1 MLKGHRL
8 DNDKIGYM
16 ARLKY
21 NFTWKKYHFTWK
33 KYHFTWKKYHR
44 WFGLV
49 LSVFMLVF
57 CVSGIILNHREV
69 FSGCE
74 VSRRWLP
81 ASYHIKNFNN
91 GVVKGT
97 VVKNQKTA
105 SDSTEQSLAV
115 EKNPSIHANSSESPD
130 SVLAYGCAGVFLTD
144 SRLSTWQDF
153 NRGLPASIDERNVRH
168 IVKAKD
174 GSLWCAALRDVYRY
188 DENSHR
194 WKKVELPGNEE
205 RIMDVALGKDSM
217 TVVALTRSYVYKISI
232 FDSCRLQGKPAMA
245 KFHVGP
251 ATVVPPPSEDY
262 EPKTTLFKLVWHLH
276 SGEFFGLP
284 GKLVVDAIA
293 LVLIVLSITGIL
305 LFILPYGIRRVK
317 KLAAKARMKRL
328 GKQFAWNMKWH
339 NKIGYVTIVLTL
351 WIAITGMCLRPP
363 LMVPLVLNKL
373 PQAVGEDG
381 NVWQDKL
388 RAIRWDATQGDWLVS
403 TSDGFLRV
411 DEDFSQAPKMLA
423 TDECPK
429 LSPMGVTVF
438 ESDGKGGWIVGSFRG
453 IYRWNPVKSAANRTS
468 AVDPLLALSLK
479 DSANHP
485 SSQILDY
492 FTGKPSV
499 ETSMIP
505 ISDNLV
511 CGYSEDF
518 LGGKPLVFDFAKGV
532 EDAKGQAVD
541 LAKLQENKNLS
552 ANPQNLESNRQ
563 HLYDN
568 DESKTSKNE
577 ESMSDLICETAPMS
591 LWNVALELHVGRCYS
606 PFLGPLSDFFVFL
619 SGLLITLVLLSGYI
633 ISRRRRKKAQAR
645 LK

>member
-1 MLKGHRL
+1 MGIV
-8 DNDKIGYM
+8 KIREMMYLCNPKMNVM

-21 NFTWKKYHFTWK
+21 N
-33 KYHFTWKKYHR
+33 FTWKKYHR

-74 VSRRWLP
+74 VSRKWLP
-81 ASYHIKNFNN
+81 ASYHVKNFNN

-97 VVKNQKTA
+97 VVKKSA
-105 SDSTEQSLAV
+105 AHSL
-115 EKNPSIHANSSESPD
+115 SSENCD

-153 NRGLPASIDERNVRH
+153 NVGLPESIDERNVRH
-168 IVKAKD
+168 VVKAKD

-205 RIMDVALGKDSM
+205 RIMDVALAKDSM
-217 TVVALTRSYVYKISI
+217 TVVALTRSRVFTIVPFVQYGEIVKI
-232 FDSCRLQGKPAMA
+232 GKSSSETYRVESKIIPAP
-245 KFHVGP
+245 KK
-251 ATVVPPPSEDY
+251 Y

-305 LFILPYGIRRVK
+305 LFILPYGIRRAK

-363 LMVPLVLNKL
+363 LMVPLVLSKL

-388 RAIRWDATQGDWLVS
+388 RAIRWDAVLGDWLVS
-403 TSDGFLRV
+403 TSEGFLRV
-411 DEDFSQAPKMLA
+411 DEDFSQAPKMLPD
-423 TDECPK
+423 DECPK
-429 LSPMGVTVF
+429 LSPMGVTVW

-453 IYRWNPVKSAANRTS
+453 IYRWNPVNH
-468 AVDPLLALSLK
+468 SL
-479 DSANHP
+479 N
-485 SSQILDY
+485 QILDY
-492 FTGKPSV
+492 FTGKPSE

-532 EDAKGQAVD
+532 EDAKGQAVA
-541 LAKLQENKNLS
+541 LC
-552 ANPQNLESNRQ
+552 
-563 HLYDN
+563 N
-568 DESKTSKNE
+568 DEPKKSRNE

-606 PFLGPLSDFFVFL
+606 PFLGPLSDLFVFL

-633 ISRRRRKKAQAR
+633 ISHRRRKKAQAR

>member
-1 MLKGHRL
+1 MGIV
-8 DNDKIGYM
+8 KIREMMYLCSPKMNVM

-21 NFTWKKYHFTWK
+21 NFTWKKYH
-33 KYHFTWKKYHR
+33 R
-44 WFGLV
+44 WLGLV

-57 CVSGIILNHREV
+57 CVSGIILNHREA

-74 VSRRWLP
+74 VSRKWLP

-97 VVKNQKTA
+97 VVKKSA
-105 SDSTEQSLAV
+105 AHSL
-115 EKNPSIHANSSESPD
+115 SSENCD

-153 NRGLPASIDERNVRH
+153 NAGLPESIDERNVRH
-168 IVKAKD
+168 VVKAKD

-205 RIMDVALGKDSM
+205 RIMDVALAKDSM
-217 TVVALTRSYVYKISI
+217 TVVALTRSRVFTIVPFVQYGEIVKI
-232 FDSCRLQGKPAMA
+232 GKSSSETYRVESKIIPAP
-245 KFHVGP
+245 KK
-251 ATVVPPPSEDY
+251 Y

-305 LFILPYGIRRVK
+305 LFILPYGIRRAK

-363 LMVPLVLNKL
+363 LMVPLVLSKL

-388 RAIRWDATQGDWLVS
+388 RAIRWDAVQGDWLVS
-403 TSDGFLRV
+403 TSEGFLRV
-411 DEDFSQAPKMLA
+411 DEDFSQAPKMLPD
-423 TDECPK
+423 DECPK
-429 LSPMGVTVF
+429 LSPMGVTVW

-453 IYRWNPVKSAANRTS
+453 IYRWNPVNH
-468 AVDPLLALSLK
+468 SL
-479 DSANHP
+479 N
-485 SSQILDY
+485 QILDY
-492 FTGKPSV
+492 FTGKPSE

-532 EDAKGQAVD
+532 EDAKGQAVA
-541 LAKLQENKNLS
+541 LC
-552 ANPQNLESNRQ
+552 
-563 HLYDN
+563 N
-568 DESKTSKNE
+568 DEPKTTRNE

-606 PFLGPLSDFFVFL
+606 PFLGPLSDLFVFL

-633 ISRRRRKKAQAR
+633 ISHRRRKKAQAR
-645 LK
+645 LR

>member
-1 MLKGHRL
+1 
-8 DNDKIGYM
+8 M

-21 NFTWKKYHFTWK
+21 NFTWKKYH
-33 KYHFTWKKYHR
+33 R
-44 WFGLV
+44 WLGLV

-69 FSGCE
+69 FSDCE
-74 VSRRWLP
+74 VSRKWLP

-97 VVKNQKTA
+97 VVKKSA
-105 SDSTEQSLAV
+105 AHSL
-115 EKNPSIHANSSESPD
+115 SSENCD

-153 NRGLPASIDERNVRH
+153 NAGLPESIDERNVRH
-168 IVKAKD
+168 VVKAKD

-205 RIMDVALGKDSM
+205 RIMDVALAKDSM
-217 TVVALTRSYVYKISI
+217 TVVALTRSRVFTIVPFVQYGEIVKI
-232 FDSCRLQGKPAMA
+232 GKSSSETYRVESKIIPAP
-245 KFHVGP
+245 KK
-251 ATVVPPPSEDY
+251 Y

-305 LFILPYGIRRVK
+305 LFILPYGIRRAK

-363 LMVPLVLNKL
+363 LMVPLVLSKL

-388 RAIRWDATQGDWLVS
+388 RAIRWDAVQGDWLVS
-403 TSDGFLRV
+403 TSEGFLRV
-411 DEDFSQAPKMLA
+411 DEDFSQAPKMLPD
-423 TDECPK
+423 DECPK
-429 LSPMGVTVF
+429 LSPMGVTVW

-453 IYRWNPVKSAANRTS
+453 IYRWNPVNH
-468 AVDPLLALSLK
+468 SL
-479 DSANHP
+479 N
-485 SSQILDY
+485 QILDY
-492 FTGKPSV
+492 FTGKPSE

-532 EDAKGQAVD
+532 EDAKGQAVA
-541 LAKLQENKNLS
+541 LC
-552 ANPQNLESNRQ
+552 
-563 HLYDN
+563 N
-568 DESKTSKNE
+568 DEPKTSRNE

-606 PFLGPLSDFFVFL
+606 PFLGPLSNLFVFL

-633 ISRRRRKKAQAR
+633 ISHRRRKKAQAR

>member
-1 MLKGHRL
+1 MGIV
-8 DNDKIGYM
+8 KIREMMYLCNPKMNVM

-21 NFTWKKYHFTWK
+21 N
-33 KYHFTWKKYHR
+33 FTWKKYHR

-74 VSRRWLP
+74 VSRKWLP
-81 ASYHIKNFNN
+81 ASYRIKNFNN

-97 VVKNQKTA
+97 VVKKSA
-105 SDSTEQSLAV
+105 AHSL
-115 EKNPSIHANSSESPD
+115 SSENCD
-130 SVLAYGCAGVFLTD
+130 SVLVYGCAGVFLTD

-153 NRGLPASIDERNVRH
+153 NAGLPESIDERNVRH
-168 IVKAKD
+168 VVKAKD

-205 RIMDVALGKDSM
+205 RIMDVALAKNSM
-217 TVVALTRSYVYKISI
+217 TVVALTRSRVFTIVPFVQYGEIVKI
-232 FDSCRLQGKPAMA
+232 GKSSSETYRVESKIIPAP
-245 KFHVGP
+245 KK
-251 ATVVPPPSEDY
+251 Y

-305 LFILPYGIRRVK
+305 LFILPYGIRRAK

-363 LMVPLVLNKL
+363 LMVPLVLSKL

-388 RAIRWDATQGDWLVS
+388 RAIRWDAVQGDWLVS
-403 TSDGFLRV
+403 TSEGFLRV
-411 DEDFSQAPKMLA
+411 DEDFSQAPKMLPD
-423 TDECPK
+423 DECPK
-429 LSPMGVTVF
+429 LSPMGVTVW

-453 IYRWNPVKSAANRTS
+453 IYRWNPVNH
-468 AVDPLLALSLK
+468 SL
-479 DSANHP
+479 N
-485 SSQILDY
+485 QILDY
-492 FTGKPSV
+492 FTGKPSE

-532 EDAKGQAVD
+532 EDAKGQAVA
-541 LAKLQENKNLS
+541 LC
-552 ANPQNLESNRQ
+552 
-563 HLYDN
+563 N
-568 DESKTSKNE
+568 DEPKTSRNE

-606 PFLGPLSDFFVFL
+606 PFLGPLSDLFVFL

-633 ISRRRRKKAQAR
+633 ISHRRRKKAQAR

>member
-1 MLKGHRL
+1 MGIV
-8 DNDKIGYM
+8 KIREMMYLCNPKMNVM

-21 NFTWKKYHFTWK
+21 NFTWKKYH
-33 KYHFTWKKYHR
+33 R
-44 WFGLV
+44 WLGLV

-74 VSRRWLP
+74 VSRKWLP
-81 ASYHIKNFNN
+81 ASYYIKNFNN

-97 VVKNQKTA
+97 VVKKSA
-105 SDSTEQSLAV
+105 AHSL
-115 EKNPSIHANSSESPD
+115 SSENCD

-153 NRGLPASIDERNVRH
+153 NAGLPESIDERNVRH
-168 IVKAKD
+168 VVKAKD

-205 RIMDVALGKDSM
+205 RIMDVALAKDSM
-217 TVVALTRSYVYKISI
+217 TVVALTRSRVFTIVPFVQYGEIVKI
-232 FDSCRLQGKPAMA
+232 GKSSSETYRVESKIIPAP
-245 KFHVGP
+245 KK
-251 ATVVPPPSEDY
+251 Y

-305 LFILPYGIRRVK
+305 LFILPYGIRRAK

-363 LMVPLVLNKL
+363 LMVPLVLSKL

-388 RAIRWDATQGDWLVS
+388 RAIRWDAVQGDWLVS
-403 TSDGFLRV
+403 TSEGFLRV
-411 DEDFSQAPKMLA
+411 DEDFSQAPKMLPD
-423 TDECPK
+423 DECPK
-429 LSPMGVTVF
+429 LSPMGVTVW
-438 ESDGKGGWIVGSFRG
+438 ESGGKGGWIVGSFRG
-453 IYRWNPVKSAANRTS
+453 IYRWNPVNH
-468 AVDPLLALSLK
+468 SL
-479 DSANHP
+479 N
-485 SSQILDY
+485 QILDY
-492 FTGKPSV
+492 FTGKPSE

-532 EDAKGQAVD
+532 EDAKGQAVA
-541 LAKLQENKNLS
+541 LC
-552 ANPQNLESNRQ
+552 
-563 HLYDN
+563 N
-568 DESKTSKNE
+568 DEPKTSRNE

-606 PFLGPLSDFFVFL
+606 PFLGPLSDLFVFL

-633 ISRRRRKKAQAR
+633 ISHRRRKKAQAR

>member
-1 MLKGHRL
+1 MGIV
-8 DNDKIGYM
+8 KIREMMYLCNPKMNVM

-21 NFTWKKYHFTWK
+21 NFTWKKYH
-33 KYHFTWKKYHR
+33 R
-44 WFGLV
+44 WLGLV

-74 VSRRWLP
+74 VSRKWLP

-97 VVKNQKTA
+97 VVKKSA
-105 SDSTEQSLAV
+105 AHSL
-115 EKNPSIHANSSESPD
+115 SSENCD
-130 SVLAYGCAGVFLTD
+130 SVLVYGCAGVFLTD

-153 NRGLPASIDERNVRH
+153 NAGLPESIDERNVRH
-168 IVKAKD
+168 VVKAKD

-205 RIMDVALGKDSM
+205 RIMDVALAKDSM
-217 TVVALTRSYVYKISI
+217 TVVALTRSRVFTIVPFVQYGEIVKI
-232 FDSCRLQGKPAMA
+232 GKSSSETYRVESKIIPAP
-245 KFHVGP
+245 KK
-251 ATVVPPPSEDY
+251 Y

-305 LFILPYGIRRVK
+305 LFILPYGIRRAK

-363 LMVPLVLNKL
+363 LMVPLVLSKL

-388 RAIRWDATQGDWLVS
+388 RAIRWDAVQGDWLVS
-403 TSDGFLRV
+403 TSEGFLRV
-411 DEDFSQAPKMLA
+411 DEDFSQAPKMLPD
-423 TDECPK
+423 DECPK
-429 LSPMGVTVF
+429 LSPMGVKVW

-453 IYRWNPVKSAANRTS
+453 IYRWNPVNH
-468 AVDPLLALSLK
+468 SL
-479 DSANHP
+479 N
-485 SSQILDY
+485 QILDY
-492 FTGKPSV
+492 FTGKPSE

-532 EDAKGQAVD
+532 EDAKGQAVA
-541 LAKLQENKNLS
+541 LC
-552 ANPQNLESNRQ
+552 
-563 HLYDN
+563 N
-568 DESKTSKNE
+568 DEPKKSRNE

-606 PFLGPLSDFFVFL
+606 PFLGPLSDLFVFL

-633 ISRRRRKKAQAR
+633 ISHRRRKKAQAR
-645 LK
+645 LR

>member
-1 MLKGHRL
+1 MGIV
-8 DNDKIGYM
+8 KIREMMYLCNPKMNVM

-21 NFTWKKYHFTWK
+21 NFTWKKYH
-33 KYHFTWKKYHR
+33 R
-44 WFGLV
+44 WLGLV

-74 VSRRWLP
+74 VSRKWLP
-81 ASYHIKNFNN
+81 ASYYIKNFNN

-97 VVKNQKTA
+97 VVKKSA
-105 SDSTEQSLAV
+105 AHSL
-115 EKNPSIHANSSESPD
+115 SSENCD

-153 NRGLPASIDERNVRH
+153 NAGLPESIDERNVRH
-168 IVKAKD
+168 VVKAKD

-205 RIMDVALGKDSM
+205 RIMDVALAKDSM
-217 TVVALTRSYVYKISI
+217 TVVALTRSRVFTIVPFVQYGEIVKI
-232 FDSCRLQGKPAMA
+232 GKSSSETYRVESKIIPAP
-245 KFHVGP
+245 KK
-251 ATVVPPPSEDY
+251 Y

-305 LFILPYGIRRVK
+305 LFILPYGIRRAK

-363 LMVPLVLNKL
+363 LMVPLVLSKL

-388 RAIRWDATQGDWLVS
+388 RAIRWDAVQGDWLVS
-403 TSDGFLRV
+403 TSEGFLRV
-411 DEDFSQAPKMLA
+411 DEDFSQAPKMLPD
-423 TDECPK
+423 DECPK
-429 LSPMGVTVF
+429 LSPMGVTVW

-453 IYRWNPVKSAANRTS
+453 IYRWNPVNH
-468 AVDPLLALSLK
+468 SL
-479 DSANHP
+479 N
-485 SSQILDY
+485 QILDY
-492 FTGKPSV
+492 FTGKPSE

-532 EDAKGQAVD
+532 ENAKGQAVA
-541 LAKLQENKNLS
+541 LC
-552 ANPQNLESNRQ
+552 
-563 HLYDN
+563 N
-568 DESKTSKNE
+568 DEPKTSRNE

-591 LWNVALELHVGRCYS
+591 LWNVALELHVGRCYF
-606 PFLGPLSDFFVFL
+606 PFLGPLSDLFVFL

-633 ISRRRRKKAQAR
+633 ISHRRRKKAQAR

>member
-1 MLKGHRL
+1 
-8 DNDKIGYM
+8 M

-21 NFTWKKYHFTWK
+21 N
-33 KYHFTWKKYHR
+33 FTWKKYHR

-74 VSRRWLP
+74 VSRKWLP
-81 ASYHIKNFNN
+81 ASYYIKNFNN

-97 VVKNQKTA
+97 VVKKSA
-105 SDSTEQSLAV
+105 AHSL
-115 EKNPSIHANSSESPD
+115 SSENCD

-153 NRGLPASIDERNVRH
+153 NAGLPESIDERNVRH
-168 IVKAKD
+168 VVKAKD

-205 RIMDVALGKDSM
+205 RIMDVALAKDSM
-217 TVVALTRSYVYKISI
+217 TVVALTRSRVFTIVPFVQYGEIVKI
-232 FDSCRLQGKPAMA
+232 GKSSSETYRVESKIIPAP
-245 KFHVGP
+245 KK
-251 ATVVPPPSEDY
+251 Y

-305 LFILPYGIRRVK
+305 LFILPYGIRKAK

-363 LMVPLVLNKL
+363 LMVPLVLSKL

-388 RAIRWDATQGDWLVS
+388 RAIRWDAVQGDWLVS
-403 TSDGFLRV
+403 TSEGFLRV
-411 DEDFSQAPKMLA
+411 DEDFSQAPKMLPD
-423 TDECPK
+423 DECPK
-429 LSPMGVTVF
+429 LSPMGVTVW

-453 IYRWNPVKSAANRTS
+453 IYRWNPVNH
-468 AVDPLLALSLK
+468 SL
-479 DSANHP
+479 N
-485 SSQILDY
+485 QILDY
-492 FTGKPSV
+492 FTGKPSE

-532 EDAKGQAVD
+532 EDAKGQAVA
-541 LAKLQENKNLS
+541 LC
-552 ANPQNLESNRQ
+552 
-563 HLYDN
+563 N
-568 DESKTSKNE
+568 DEPKKSRNE

-606 PFLGPLSDFFVFL
+606 PFLGPLSDLFVFL

-633 ISRRRRKKAQAR
+633 ISHRRRKKAQER
-645 LK
+645 KHMSFMIHKRES

>member
-1 MLKGHRL
+1 MGIV
-8 DNDKIGYM
+8 KIREMMYLCNPKMNVM

-21 NFTWKKYHFTWK
+21 NFTWKKYH
-33 KYHFTWKKYHR
+33 R
-44 WFGLV
+44 WLGLV

-74 VSRRWLP
+74 VSRKWLP
-81 ASYHIKNFNN
+81 ASYYIKNFNN

-97 VVKNQKTA
+97 VVKKSA
-105 SDSTEQSLAV
+105 AHSL
-115 EKNPSIHANSSESPD
+115 SSENCD
-130 SVLAYGCAGVFLTD
+130 SVLVYGCAGVFLTD

-153 NRGLPASIDERNVRH
+153 NAGLPESIDERNVRH
-168 IVKAKD
+168 VVKAKD

-205 RIMDVALGKDSM
+205 RIMDVALAKDSM
-217 TVVALTRSYVYKISI
+217 TVVALTRSRVFTIVPFVQYGEIVKI
-232 FDSCRLQGKPAMA
+232 GKSSSETYRVESKIIPAP
-245 KFHVGP
+245 KK
-251 ATVVPPPSEDY
+251 Y

-305 LFILPYGIRRVK
+305 LFILPYGIRRAK

-363 LMVPLVLNKL
+363 LMVPLVLSKL
-373 PQAVGEDG
+373 PQAVGEGG

-388 RAIRWDATQGDWLVS
+388 RAIRWDAVQGDWLVS
-403 TSDGFLRV
+403 TSEGFLRV
-411 DEDFSQAPKMLA
+411 DEDFSQAPKMLPD
-423 TDECPK
+423 DECPK
-429 LSPMGVTVF
+429 LSPMGVTVW

-453 IYRWNPVKSAANRTS
+453 IYRWNPVNH
-468 AVDPLLALSLK
+468 SL
-479 DSANHP
+479 N
-485 SSQILDY
+485 QILDY
-492 FTGKPSV
+492 FTGKPSE

-532 EDAKGQAVD
+532 EDAKGQAVA
-541 LAKLQENKNLS
+541 LC
-552 ANPQNLESNRQ
+552 
-563 HLYDN
+563 N
-568 DESKTSKNE
+568 DEPKKSRNE

-606 PFLGPLSDFFVFL
+606 PFLGPLSDLFVFL

-633 ISRRRRKKAQAR
+633 ISHRRRKKAQAR

>member
-1 MLKGHRL
+1 MGIV
-8 DNDKIGYM
+8 KIREMMYLCNPKMNVM

-21 NFTWKKYHFTWK
+21 NFTWKKYH
-33 KYHFTWKKYHR
+33 R
-44 WFGLV
+44 WLGLV

-57 CVSGIILNHREV
+57 CVSGIILNHREA

-74 VSRRWLP
+74 VSRKWLP

-97 VVKNQKTA
+97 VVKKSA
-105 SDSTEQSLAV
+105 AHSL
-115 EKNPSIHANSSESPD
+115 SSENCD

-153 NRGLPASIDERNVRH
+153 NAGFPESIDERNVRH
-168 IVKAKD
+168 VVKAKD

-194 WKKVELPGNEE
+194 WKKVELPGNEK
-205 RIMDVALGKDSM
+205 RIMDVALAKDSM
-217 TVVALTRSYVYKISI
+217 TVVALTRSRLFTIVPFVQYGEIVKI
-232 FDSCRLQGKPAMA
+232 GKSSSETYRVESKIIPAP
-245 KFHVGP
+245 KK
-251 ATVVPPPSEDY
+251 Y

-305 LFILPYGIRRVK
+305 LFILPYGIRRAK

-363 LMVPLVLNKL
+363 LMVPLVLSKL

-388 RAIRWDATQGDWLVS
+388 RAIRWDAVQGDWLVS
-403 TSDGFLRV
+403 TSEGFLRV
-411 DEDFSQAPKMLA
+411 DEDFSQAPKMLPD
-423 TDECPK
+423 DECPK
-429 LSPMGVTVF
+429 LSPMGVTVW

-453 IYRWNPVKSAANRTS
+453 IYRWNPVNH
-468 AVDPLLALSLK
+468 SL
-479 DSANHP
+479 N
-485 SSQILDY
+485 QILDY
-492 FTGKPSV
+492 FTGKPSE

-532 EDAKGQAVD
+532 EDAKGQAVA
-541 LAKLQENKNLS
+541 LC
-552 ANPQNLESNRQ
+552 
-563 HLYDN
+563 N
-568 DESKTSKNE
+568 DEPKKSRNE

-606 PFLGPLSDFFVFL
+606 PFLGPLSDLFVFL

-633 ISRRRRKKAQAR
+633 ISHRRRKKAQAR

>member
-1 MLKGHRL
+1 MGIV
-8 DNDKIGYM
+8 KIREMMYLCNPKMNVM

-21 NFTWKKYHFTWK
+21 N
-33 KYHFTWKKYHR
+33 FTWKKYHR

-57 CVSGIILNHREV
+57 CVSGIILNHREA

-74 VSRRWLP
+74 VSRKWLP
-81 ASYHIKNFNN
+81 ASYRIKNFNN

-97 VVKNQKTA
+97 VVKKSA
-105 SDSTEQSLAV
+105 AHSL
-115 EKNPSIHANSSESPD
+115 SSENCD
-130 SVLAYGCAGVFLTD
+130 SVLVYGCAGVFLTD

-153 NRGLPASIDERNVRH
+153 NAGLPESIDERNVRH
-168 IVKAKD
+168 VVKAKD

-205 RIMDVALGKDSM
+205 RIMDVALAKDSM
-217 TVVALTRSYVYKISI
+217 TVVALTRSRVFTIVPFVQYGEIGKI
-232 FDSCRLQGKPAMA
+232 GKSSSETYRVESKIIPAP
-245 KFHVGP
+245 KK
-251 ATVVPPPSEDY
+251 Y
-262 EPKTTLFKLVWHLH
+262 EPKTTLIKLVWHLH

-305 LFILPYGIRRVK
+305 LFILPYGIRRAK

-363 LMVPLVLNKL
+363 LMVPLVLGKL

-388 RAIRWDATQGDWLVS
+388 RAIRWDAVQGDWLVS
-403 TSDGFLRV
+403 TSEGFLRV
-411 DEDFSQAPKMLA
+411 DEDFSQAPKMLPD
-423 TDECPK
+423 DECPK
-429 LSPMGVTVF
+429 LSPMGVTVW

-453 IYRWNPVKSAANRTS
+453 IYRWNPVNH
-468 AVDPLLALSLK
+468 SL
-479 DSANHP
+479 N
-485 SSQILDY
+485 QILDY
-492 FTGKPSV
+492 FTGKPSE

-532 EDAKGQAVD
+532 EDAKGQAVA
-541 LAKLQENKNLS
+541 LC
-552 ANPQNLESNRQ
+552 
-563 HLYDN
+563 N
-568 DESKTSKNE
+568 DEPKKSRNE

-606 PFLGPLSDFFVFL
+606 PFLGPLSDLFVFL

-633 ISRRRRKKAQAR
+633 ISHRRRKKAQAR

>member
-1 MLKGHRL
+1 M
-8 DNDKIGYM
+8 NVM

-21 NFTWKKYHFTWK
+21 NFTWKKYH
-33 KYHFTWKKYHR
+33 R
-44 WFGLV
+44 WLGLV

-74 VSRRWLP
+74 VSRKWLP
-81 ASYHIKNFNN
+81 ASYYIKNFNN

-97 VVKNQKTA
+97 VVKKSA
-105 SDSTEQSLAV
+105 AHSL
-115 EKNPSIHANSSESPD
+115 SSENCD

-153 NRGLPASIDERNVRH
+153 NAGLPESIDERNVRH
-168 IVKAKD
+168 IVKTKD

-205 RIMDVALGKDSM
+205 RIMDVALAKDSM
-217 TVVALTRSYVYKISI
+217 TVVALTRSRVFTIVPFVQYGEIVKI
-232 FDSCRLQGKPAMA
+232 GKSSSETYRVESKIIPAP
-245 KFHVGP
+245 KK
-251 ATVVPPPSEDY
+251 Y

-305 LFILPYGIRRVK
+305 LFILPYGIRRAK

-363 LMVPLVLNKL
+363 LMVPLVLSKL

-388 RAIRWDATQGDWLVS
+388 RAIRWDAVQGDWLVS
-403 TSDGFLRV
+403 TSEGFLRV
-411 DEDFSQAPKMLA
+411 DEDFSQAPKMLPD
-423 TDECPK
+423 DECPK
-429 LSPMGVTVF
+429 LSPMGVTVW

-453 IYRWNPVKSAANRTS
+453 IYRWNPVNH
-468 AVDPLLALSLK
+468 SL
-479 DSANHP
+479 N
-485 SSQILDY
+485 QILDY
-492 FTGKPSV
+492 FTGKPSE

-532 EDAKGQAVD
+532 EDAKGQAVA
-541 LAKLQENKNLS
+541 LC
-552 ANPQNLESNRQ
+552 
-563 HLYDN
+563 N
-568 DESKTSKNE
+568 DEPKTSRNE

-606 PFLGPLSDFFVFL
+606 PFLGPLSDLFVFL

-633 ISRRRRKKAQAR
+633 ISHRRRKKAQAR

>member
-1 MLKGHRL
+1 MGIV
-8 DNDKIGYM
+8 KIREMMYLCNPKMNVM

-21 NFTWKKYHFTWK
+21 NFTWKKYH
-33 KYHFTWKKYHR
+33 R
-44 WFGLV
+44 WLGLV

-74 VSRRWLP
+74 VSRKWLP

-97 VVKNQKTA
+97 VVKKSA
-105 SDSTEQSLAV
+105 AHSL
-115 EKNPSIHANSSESPD
+115 SSENCD

-153 NRGLPASIDERNVRH
+153 NAGLPESIDERNVRH
-168 IVKAKD
+168 VVKAKN

-205 RIMDVALGKDSM
+205 RIMDVALAKDSM
-217 TVVALTRSYVYKISI
+217 TVVALTRSRVFTIVPFVQYGEIVKI
-232 FDSCRLQGKPAMA
+232 GKSSSETYRVESKIIPAP
-245 KFHVGP
+245 KK
-251 ATVVPPPSEDY
+251 Y

-305 LFILPYGIRRVK
+305 LFILPYGIRRAK

-363 LMVPLVLNKL
+363 LMVPLVLSKL
-373 PQAVGEDG
+373 PQTLGEDG

-388 RAIRWDATQGDWLVS
+388 RAIRWDAVQGDWLVS
-403 TSDGFLRV
+403 TSEGFLRV
-411 DEDFSQAPKMLA
+411 DEGFSQAPKMLPD
-423 TDECPK
+423 DECPK
-429 LSPMGVTVF
+429 LSLMGVTVW

-453 IYRWNPVKSAANRTS
+453 IYRWNPVNH
-468 AVDPLLALSLK
+468 SL
-479 DSANHP
+479 N
-485 SSQILDY
+485 QILDY
-492 FTGKPSV
+492 FTGKPSE

-532 EDAKGQAVD
+532 EDAKGQAVA
-541 LAKLQENKNLS
+541 LC
-552 ANPQNLESNRQ
+552 
-563 HLYDN
+563 N
-568 DESKTSKNE
+568 DEPKTSRNE
-577 ESMSDLICETAPMS
+577 ESMSDLICETTPMS

-606 PFLGPLSDFFVFL
+606 PFLGPLSDLFVFL

-633 ISRRRRKKAQAR
+633 ISHRRRKKAQAR

>member
-1 MLKGHRL
+1 MGIV
-8 DNDKIGYM
+8 KIREMMYLCNPKMNVM

-21 NFTWKKYHFTWK
+21 NFTWKKYH
-33 KYHFTWKKYHR
+33 R
-44 WFGLV
+44 WLGLV

-57 CVSGIILNHREV
+57 SVSGIILNHREV

-74 VSRRWLP
+74 VSRKWLP

-97 VVKNQKTA
+97 VMKKSA
-105 SDSTEQSLAV
+105 AHSL
-115 EKNPSIHANSSESPD
+115 SSENCD

-153 NRGLPASIDERNVRH
+153 NAGLPESIDERNVRH
-168 IVKAKD
+168 VVKAKD

-205 RIMDVALGKDSM
+205 RIMDVALAKDSM
-217 TVVALTRSYVYKISI
+217 TVVALTRSRVFTIVPFVQYGEIVKI
-232 FDSCRLQGKPAMA
+232 GKSSSETYRVESKIIPAP
-245 KFHVGP
+245 KK
-251 ATVVPPPSEDY
+251 Y

-305 LFILPYGIRRVK
+305 LFILPYGIRRAK
-317 KLAAKARMKRL
+317 ELAAKARMKRL

-363 LMVPLVLNKL
+363 LMVPLVLSKL

-388 RAIRWDATQGDWLVS
+388 RAIRWDAVQGDWLVS
-403 TSDGFLRV
+403 TSEGFLRV
-411 DEDFSQAPKMLA
+411 DEDFSQAPKMLPD
-423 TDECPK
+423 DECPK
-429 LSPMGVTVF
+429 LSPMGVTVW

-453 IYRWNPVKSAANRTS
+453 IYRWNPV
-468 AVDPLLALSLK
+468 
-479 DSANHP
+479 NHK
-485 SSQILDY
+485 SQILDY
-492 FTGKPSV
+492 FTNEPCV

-505 ISDNLV
+505 ISDNLI
-511 CGYSEDF
+511 CGYSEDLF
-518 LGGKPLVFDFAKGV
+518 DREPMVFDFAKGV
-532 EDAKGQAVD
+532 EDAKGQVINI
-541 LAKLQENKNLS
+541 L
-552 ANPQNLESNRQ
+552 
-563 HLYDN
+563 
-568 DESKTSKNE
+568 DEKDA
-577 ESMSDLICETAPMS
+577 MSDLICETAPMS

-606 PFLGPLSDFFVFL
+606 PFLGPLSDLFVFL

-633 ISRRRRKKAQAR
+633 ISHRRRKKAQAR

>member
-1 MLKGHRL
+1 MGIV
-8 DNDKIGYM
+8 KIREMMYLCNPKMNVM

-21 NFTWKKYHFTWK
+21 NFTWKKYH
-33 KYHFTWKKYHR
+33 R
-44 WFGLV
+44 WLGLV

-74 VSRRWLP
+74 VSRKWLP

-97 VVKNQKTA
+97 VVKKSA
-105 SDSTEQSLAV
+105 AHSL
-115 EKNPSIHANSSESPD
+115 SSENCD

-153 NRGLPASIDERNVRH
+153 NAGLPESIDERNVRH
-168 IVKAKD
+168 VVKAKN

-205 RIMDVALGKDSM
+205 RIMDVALAKDSM
-217 TVVALTRSYVYKISI
+217 TVVALTRSRVFTIVPFVQYGEIVKI
-232 FDSCRLQGKPAMA
+232 GKSSSETYRVESKIIPAP
-245 KFHVGP
+245 KK
-251 ATVVPPPSEDY
+251 Y

-305 LFILPYGIRRVK
+305 LFILPYGIRRAK

-363 LMVPLVLNKL
+363 LMVPLVLSKL
-373 PQAVGEDG
+373 PQTLGEDG

-388 RAIRWDATQGDWLVS
+388 RAIRWDAVQGDWLVS
-403 TSDGFLRV
+403 TSEGFLRV
-411 DEDFSQAPKMLA
+411 DEGFSQAPKMLPD
-423 TDECPK
+423 DECPK
-429 LSPMGVTVF
+429 LSLMGVTVW

-453 IYRWNPVKSAANRTS
+453 IYRWNPVNH
-468 AVDPLLALSLK
+468 SL
-479 DSANHP
+479 N
-485 SSQILDY
+485 QILDY
-492 FTGKPSV
+492 FTGKPSE

-532 EDAKGQAVD
+532 EDAKGQAVA
-541 LAKLQENKNLS
+541 LC
-552 ANPQNLESNRQ
+552 
-563 HLYDN
+563 N
-568 DESKTSKNE
+568 DEPKTSRNE

-606 PFLGPLSDFFVFL
+606 PFLGPLSDLFVFL
-619 SGLLITLVLLSGYI
+619 SGLLITLVFLSGYI
-633 ISRRRRKKAQAR
+633 ISHRRRKKAQAR

>member
-1 MLKGHRL
+1 
-8 DNDKIGYM
+8 M

-21 NFTWKKYHFTWK
+21 N
-33 KYHFTWKKYHR
+33 FTWKKYHR

-57 CVSGIILNHREV
+57 CVSGIILNHREA

-74 VSRRWLP
+74 VSRKWLP

-97 VVKNQKTA
+97 VVKNSGSLA
-105 SDSTEQSLAV
+105 ISEGFSDSILF
-115 EKNPSIHANSSESPD
+115 
-130 SVLAYGCAGVFLTD
+130 YGCAGVFLTD
-144 SRLSTWQDF
+144 YQLSTWQDF
-153 NRGLPASIDERNVRH
+153 NAGLPKSIDERNVRH
-168 IVKAKD
+168 LVQARD

-188 DENSHR
+188 DENAQQ

-205 RIMDVALGKDSM
+205 RIMDVALGKNSIQ
-217 TVVALTRSYVYKISI
+217 VVALTRSRIFEITPIASNIDVSESPSSLASSAKGGVSEKSPDIFEKKSGGFSEKVGTFWGKYRVEAKII
-232 FDSCRLQGKPAMA
+232 PAP
-245 KFHVGP
+245 KN
-251 ATVVPPPSEDY
+251 Y

-305 LFILPYGIRRVK
+305 LFILPYGIRRAK

-363 LMVPLVLNKL
+363 LMVPLVLSKL

-388 RAIRWDATQGDWLVS
+388 RAIRWDAVQGDWLVS
-403 TSDGFLRV
+403 TSEGFLRV
-411 DEDFSQAPKMLA
+411 DEDFSQAPKMLPD
-423 TDECPK
+423 DECPK
-429 LSPMGVTVF
+429 LSPMGVTVW

-453 IYRWNPVKSAANRTS
+453 IYRWNPV
-468 AVDPLLALSLK
+468 
-479 DSANHP
+479 NHK
-485 SSQILDY
+485 SQILDY
-492 FTGKPSV
+492 FTNEPCV

-505 ISDNLV
+505 ISDNLI
-511 CGYSEDF
+511 CGYSEDLF
-518 LGGKPLVFDFAKGV
+518 DREPMVFDFAKGV
-532 EDAKGQAVD
+532 EDAKGQVINI
-541 LAKLQENKNLS
+541 L
-552 ANPQNLESNRQ
+552 
-563 HLYDN
+563 
-568 DESKTSKNE
+568 DEKDA
-577 ESMSDLICETAPMS
+577 MSDLICETAPMS

-606 PFLGPLSDFFVFL
+606 PFLGPLSDLFVFL

-633 ISRRRRKKAQAR
+633 ISHRRRKKAQAR

>member
-1 MLKGHRL
+1 MGIV
-8 DNDKIGYM
+8 KIREMMYLCSPKMNVM

-21 NFTWKKYHFTWK
+21 N
-33 KYHFTWKKYHR
+33 FTWKKYHR

-57 CVSGIILNHREV
+57 CVSGIILNHREA

-74 VSRRWLP
+74 VSRKWLP
-81 ASYHIKNFNN
+81 ASYHVKNFNN

-97 VVKNQKTA
+97 VVKKSA
-105 SDSTEQSLAV
+105 AHSL
-115 EKNPSIHANSSESPD
+115 SSENCD

-153 NRGLPASIDERNVRH
+153 NAGLPESIDERNVRH
-168 IVKAKD
+168 VVKAKD

-205 RIMDVALGKDSM
+205 RIMDVALAKDSM
-217 TVVALTRSYVYKISI
+217 TVVALTRSRVFTIVPFVQYGEIVKI
-232 FDSCRLQGKPAMA
+232 GKSSSETYRVESKIIPAP
-245 KFHVGP
+245 KK
-251 ATVVPPPSEDY
+251 Y

-305 LFILPYGIRRVK
+305 LFILPYGIRRAK

-363 LMVPLVLNKL
+363 LMVPLVLSKL

-388 RAIRWDATQGDWLVS
+388 RAIRWDAVQGDWLVS
-403 TSDGFLRV
+403 TSEGFLRV
-411 DEDFSQAPKMLA
+411 DEDFSQAPKMLPD
-423 TDECPK
+423 DECPK
-429 LSPMGVTVF
+429 LSPMGVTVW

-453 IYRWNPVKSAANRTS
+453 IYRWNPVNH
-468 AVDPLLALSLK
+468 SL
-479 DSANHP
+479 N
-485 SSQILDY
+485 QILDY
-492 FTGKPSV
+492 FTGKPSE

-518 LGGKPLVFDFAKGV
+518 LGGKPLLFDFAKGV
-532 EDAKGQAVD
+532 EDAKGQAVA
-541 LAKLQENKNLS
+541 LC
-552 ANPQNLESNRQ
+552 
-563 HLYDN
+563 N
-568 DESKTSKNE
+568 DEPKKSRNE

-606 PFLGPLSDFFVFL
+606 PFLGPLSDLFVFL

-633 ISRRRRKKAQAR
+633 ISHRRRKKAQAR

>member
-1 MLKGHRL
+1 MGIV
-8 DNDKIGYM
+8 KIREMMYLCNPKMNVM

-21 NFTWKKYHFTWK
+21 NFTWKKYH
-33 KYHFTWKKYHR
+33 R
-44 WFGLV
+44 WLGLV

-74 VSRRWLP
+74 VSRKWLS

-97 VVKNQKTA
+97 VVKKSA
-105 SDSTEQSLAV
+105 AHSL
-115 EKNPSIHANSSESPD
+115 SSENCD

-153 NRGLPASIDERNVRH
+153 NAGLPESIDERNVRH
-168 IVKAKD
+168 VVKAKN

-205 RIMDVALGKDSM
+205 RIMDVALAKDSM
-217 TVVALTRSYVYKISI
+217 TVVALTRSRVFTIVPFVQYGEIVKI
-232 FDSCRLQGKPAMA
+232 GKSSSETYRVESKIIPAP
-245 KFHVGP
+245 KK
-251 ATVVPPPSEDY
+251 Y

-305 LFILPYGIRRVK
+305 LFILPYGIRRAK

-363 LMVPLVLNKL
+363 LMVPLVLSKL

-388 RAIRWDATQGDWLVS
+388 RAIRWDAVQGDWLVS
-403 TSDGFLRV
+403 TSEGFLRV
-411 DEDFSQAPKMLA
+411 DEDFSQAPKMLPD
-423 TDECPK
+423 DECPK

-453 IYRWNPVKSAANRTS
+453 IYRWNPVNH
-468 AVDPLLALSLK
+468 SL
-479 DSANHP
+479 N
-485 SSQILDY
+485 QILDY
-492 FTGKPSV
+492 FTGKPSE

-532 EDAKGQAVD
+532 EDAKGQAVA
-541 LAKLQENKNLS
+541 LC
-552 ANPQNLESNRQ
+552 
-563 HLYDN
+563 N
-568 DESKTSKNE
+568 DEPKTSRNE

-606 PFLGPLSDFFVFL
+606 PFLGPLSDLFVFL

-633 ISRRRRKKAQAR
+633 ISHRRRKKAQAR

>member
-1 MLKGHRL
+1 MGIV
-8 DNDKIGYM
+8 KIREMMYLCNPKMNVM

-21 NFTWKKYHFTWK
+21 NFTWKKYH
-33 KYHFTWKKYHR
+33 R
-44 WFGLV
+44 WLGLV

-74 VSRRWLP
+74 VSRKWLP

-97 VVKNQKTA
+97 VVKKSA
-105 SDSTEQSLAV
+105 AHSL
-115 EKNPSIHANSSESPD
+115 SSENCD

-153 NRGLPASIDERNVRH
+153 NAGLPESIDERNVRH
-168 IVKAKD
+168 VVKAKD

-205 RIMDVALGKDSM
+205 RIMDVALAKDSM
-217 TVVALTRSYVYKISI
+217 TVVALTRSRVFTIVPFVQYGEIGKI
-232 FDSCRLQGKPAMA
+232 GKSSSETYRVESKIIPAP
-245 KFHVGP
+245 KN
-251 ATVVPPPSEDY
+251 Y

-305 LFILPYGIRRVK
+305 LFILPYGIRRAK

-328 GKQFAWNMKWH
+328 GKLFAWNMKWH

-363 LMVPLVLNKL
+363 LMVPLVLSKL

-388 RAIRWDATQGDWLVS
+388 RAIRWDAVQGDWLVS
-403 TSDGFLRV
+403 TSEGFLRV
-411 DEDFSQAPKMLA
+411 DEDFSQAPKMLPD
-423 TDECPK
+423 DECPK
-429 LSPMGVTVF
+429 LSPMGVTVW

-453 IYRWNPVKSAANRTS
+453 IYRWNPVNH
-468 AVDPLLALSLK
+468 SL
-479 DSANHP
+479 N
-485 SSQILDY
+485 QILDY
-492 FTGKPSV
+492 FTGKPSE

-532 EDAKGQAVD
+532 EDAKGQAVA
-541 LAKLQENKNLS
+541 LC
-552 ANPQNLESNRQ
+552 
-563 HLYDN
+563 N
-568 DESKTSKNE
+568 DEPKKSRNE

-606 PFLGPLSDFFVFL
+606 PFLGPLSDLFVFL

-633 ISRRRRKKAQAR
+633 ISHRRRKKAQAR

>member
-1 MLKGHRL
+1 MYLCNPKM
-8 DNDKIGYM
+8 NVM

-21 NFTWKKYHFTWK
+21 NFTWKKYH
-33 KYHFTWKKYHR
+33 R
-44 WFGLV
+44 WLGLV

-74 VSRRWLP
+74 VSRKWLP

-97 VVKNQKTA
+97 VVKKSA
-105 SDSTEQSLAV
+105 AHSL
-115 EKNPSIHANSSESPD
+115 SSENCD

-153 NRGLPASIDERNVRH
+153 NAGLPESIDERNVRH
-168 IVKAKD
+168 VVKAKD

-205 RIMDVALGKDSM
+205 RIMDVALAKDSM
-217 TVVALTRSYVYKISI
+217 TVVALTRSRVFTIVPFVQYGEIVKI
-232 FDSCRLQGKPAMA
+232 GKSSSETYRVESKIIPAP
-245 KFHVGP
+245 KK
-251 ATVVPPPSEDY
+251 Y

-305 LFILPYGIRRVK
+305 LFILPYGIRRAK

-363 LMVPLVLNKL
+363 LMVPLVLSKL

-388 RAIRWDATQGDWLVS
+388 RAIRWDAVQGDWLVS
-403 TSDGFLRV
+403 TSEGFLRV
-411 DEDFSQAPKMLA
+411 DEDFSQAPKMLPD
-423 TDECPK
+423 DECPK
-429 LSPMGVTVF
+429 LSPMGVTVW

-453 IYRWNPVKSAANRTS
+453 IYRWNPVNH
-468 AVDPLLALSLK
+468 SL
-479 DSANHP
+479 N
-485 SSQILDY
+485 QILDY
-492 FTGKPSV
+492 FTGKPSE

-532 EDAKGQAVD
+532 EDAKGQAVA
-541 LAKLQENKNLS
+541 LC
-552 ANPQNLESNRQ
+552 
-563 HLYDN
+563 N
-568 DESKTSKNE
+568 DEPKTSRNE

-606 PFLGPLSDFFVFL
+606 PFLGPLSDLFVFL
-619 SGLLITLVLLSGYI
+619 SGLLITLVFLSGYI
-633 ISRRRRKKAQAR
+633 ISHRRRKKAQAR

>member
-1 MLKGHRL
+1 MGIV
-8 DNDKIGYM
+8 KIREMMYLCNPKMNVM

-21 NFTWKKYHFTWK
+21 NFTWKKYH
-33 KYHFTWKKYHR
+33 R
-44 WFGLV
+44 WLGLV

-74 VSRRWLP
+74 VSRKWLP
-81 ASYHIKNFNN
+81 ASYYIKNFNN

-97 VVKNQKTA
+97 VVKKSA
-105 SDSTEQSLAV
+105 AHSL
-115 EKNPSIHANSSESPD
+115 SSENCD
-130 SVLAYGCAGVFLTD
+130 SVLAYGCAGIFLTD

-153 NRGLPASIDERNVRH
+153 NAGLPESIDERNVRH
-168 IVKAKD
+168 VVKAKD
-174 GSLWCAALRDVYRY
+174 GSLWCAALRDVYRH

-205 RIMDVALGKDSM
+205 RIMDVALAKDSM
-217 TVVALTRSYVYKISI
+217 TVVALTRSRVFTIVPFVQYGEIVKI
-232 FDSCRLQGKPAMA
+232 GKSSSETYRVESKIIPAP
-245 KFHVGP
+245 KK
-251 ATVVPPPSEDY
+251 Y

-305 LFILPYGIRRVK
+305 LFILPYGIRRAK

-363 LMVPLVLNKL
+363 LMVPLVLSKL

-388 RAIRWDATQGDWLVS
+388 RAIRWDAVQGDWLVS
-403 TSDGFLRV
+403 TSEGFLRV
-411 DEDFSQAPKMLA
+411 DEDFSQAPKMLPD
-423 TDECPK
+423 DECPK
-429 LSPMGVTVF
+429 LSPMGVTVW

-453 IYRWNPVKSAANRTS
+453 IYRWNPVNH
-468 AVDPLLALSLK
+468 SL
-479 DSANHP
+479 N
-485 SSQILDY
+485 QILDY
-492 FTGKPSV
+492 FTGKPSE

-532 EDAKGQAVD
+532 EDAKGQAVA
-541 LAKLQENKNLS
+541 LC
-552 ANPQNLESNRQ
+552 
-563 HLYDN
+563 N
-568 DESKTSKNE
+568 DEPKKSRNE

-606 PFLGPLSDFFVFL
+606 PFLGPLSDLFVFL

-633 ISRRRRKKAQAR
+633 ISHRRRKKAQAR

>member
-1 MLKGHRL
+1 MGIV
-8 DNDKIGYM
+8 KIREMMYLCNPKMNVM

-21 NFTWKKYHFTWK
+21 NFTWKKYH
-33 KYHFTWKKYHR
+33 R
-44 WFGLV
+44 WLGLV

-74 VSRRWLP
+74 VSRKWLP
-81 ASYHIKNFNN
+81 ASYHVKNFNN

-115 EKNPSIHANSSESPD
+115 EKNPSVHANSSESPD
-130 SVLAYGCAGVFLTD
+130 SVLVYGCAGVFLTD

-153 NRGLPASIDERNVRH
+153 NAGLPESIDERNVRH
-168 IVKAKD
+168 VVKAKD

-205 RIMDVALGKDSM
+205 RIMDVALAKDSM
-217 TVVALTRSYVYKISI
+217 TVVALTRSRVFTIVPFVQYGEIVKI
-232 FDSCRLQGKPAMA
+232 GKSSSETYRVESKIIPAP
-245 KFHVGP
+245 KK
-251 ATVVPPPSEDY
+251 Y

-305 LFILPYGIRRVK
+305 LFILPYGIRRAK

-363 LMVPLVLNKL
+363 LMVPLVLSKL
-373 PQAVGEDG
+373 PQAVGEGG

-388 RAIRWDATQGDWLVS
+388 RAIRWDAVQGDWLVS
-403 TSDGFLRV
+403 TSEGFLRV
-411 DEDFSQAPKMLA
+411 DEDFSQAPKMLPD
-423 TDECPK
+423 DECPK
-429 LSPMGVTVF
+429 LSPMGVTVW

-453 IYRWNPVKSAANRTS
+453 IYRWNPVNH
-468 AVDPLLALSLK
+468 SL
-479 DSANHP
+479 N
-485 SSQILDY
+485 QILDY
-492 FTGKPSV
+492 FTGKPSE

-532 EDAKGQAVD
+532 EDAKGQAVA
-541 LAKLQENKNLS
+541 LC
-552 ANPQNLESNRQ
+552 
-563 HLYDN
+563 N
-568 DESKTSKNE
+568 DEPKTSRNE

-606 PFLGPLSDFFVFL
+606 PFLGPLSDLFVFL

-633 ISRRRRKKAQAR
+633 ISHRRRKKAQAR

>member
-1 MLKGHRL
+1 
-8 DNDKIGYM
+8 M

-21 NFTWKKYHFTWK
+21 NFTWKKYH
-33 KYHFTWKKYHR
+33 R
-44 WFGLV
+44 WLGLV

-74 VSRRWLP
+74 VSRKWLP
-81 ASYHIKNFNN
+81 ASYYIKNFNN

-97 VVKNQKTA
+97 VVKRSA
-105 SDSTEQSLAV
+105 AHSL
-115 EKNPSIHANSSESPD
+115 SSENCD

-153 NRGLPASIDERNVRH
+153 NAGLPESIDERNVRH
-168 IVKAKD
+168 VVKAKD

-205 RIMDVALGKDSM
+205 RIMDVALAKDSM
-217 TVVALTRSYVYKISI
+217 TVVALTRSRVFTIVPFVQYGEIVKI
-232 FDSCRLQGKPAMA
+232 GKSSSETYRVESKIIPAP
-245 KFHVGP
+245 KK
-251 ATVVPPPSEDY
+251 Y

-293 LVLIVLSITGIL
+293 LVLIVLSITGLL
-305 LFILPYGIRRVK
+305 LFILPYGIRRAK

-363 LMVPLVLNKL
+363 LMVPLVLSKL

-388 RAIRWDATQGDWLVS
+388 RAIRWDAVQGDWLVS
-403 TSDGFLRV
+403 TSEGFLRV
-411 DEDFSQAPKMLA
+411 DEDFSQAPKMLPD
-423 TDECPK
+423 DECPK
-429 LSPMGVTVF
+429 LSPMGVTVW

-453 IYRWNPVKSAANRTS
+453 IYRWNPVNH
-468 AVDPLLALSLK
+468 SL
-479 DSANHP
+479 N
-485 SSQILDY
+485 QILDY
-492 FTGKPSV
+492 FTGKPSE

-532 EDAKGQAVD
+532 EDAKGQAVA
-541 LAKLQENKNLS
+541 LC
-552 ANPQNLESNRQ
+552 
-563 HLYDN
+563 N
-568 DESKTSKNE
+568 DEPKKSRNE

-606 PFLGPLSDFFVFL
+606 PFLGPLSDLFVFL

-633 ISRRRRKKAQAR
+633 ISHRRRKKAQAR

>member
-1 MLKGHRL
+1 
-8 DNDKIGYM
+8 M

-21 NFTWKKYHFTWK
+21 NFTWKKYH
-33 KYHFTWKKYHR
+33 R
-44 WFGLV
+44 WLGLV

-74 VSRRWLP
+74 VSRKWLP

-97 VVKNQKTA
+97 VVKKSA
-105 SDSTEQSLAV
+105 AHSL
-115 EKNPSIHANSSESPD
+115 SSENCD

-153 NRGLPASIDERNVRH
+153 NAGLPESIDERNVRH
-168 IVKAKD
+168 VVKAKD

-205 RIMDVALGKDSM
+205 RIMDVALAKDSM
-217 TVVALTRSYVYKISI
+217 TVVALTRSRVFTIVPFVQYGEIVKI
-232 FDSCRLQGKPAMA
+232 GKSSSETYRVESKIIPAP
-245 KFHVGP
+245 KK
-251 ATVVPPPSEDY
+251 Y

-305 LFILPYGIRRVK
+305 LFILPYGIRRAK

-363 LMVPLVLNKL
+363 LMVPLVLSKL

-388 RAIRWDATQGDWLVS
+388 RAIRWDAVQGDWLVS
-403 TSDGFLRV
+403 TSEGFLRV
-411 DEDFSQAPKMLA
+411 DEDFSQAPKMLPD
-423 TDECPK
+423 DECPK
-429 LSPMGVTVF
+429 LSPMGVTVW

-453 IYRWNPVKSAANRTS
+453 IYRWNPVNH
-468 AVDPLLALSLK
+468 SL
-479 DSANHP
+479 N
-485 SSQILDY
+485 QILDY
-492 FTGKPSV
+492 FTGKPSE

-532 EDAKGQAVD
+532 EDAKGQAVA
-541 LAKLQENKNLS
+541 LC
-552 ANPQNLESNRQ
+552 
-563 HLYDN
+563 N
-568 DESKTSKNE
+568 DEPKKSRNE

-606 PFLGPLSDFFVFL
+606 PFLGPLSDLFVFL

-633 ISRRRRKKAQAR
+633 ISHRRRKKAQAR

>member
-1 MLKGHRL
+1 M
-8 DNDKIGYM
+8 KIREMMYLCNPKMNVM

-21 NFTWKKYHFTWK
+21 NFTWKKYH
-33 KYHFTWKKYHR
+33 R
-44 WFGLV
+44 WLGLV

-74 VSRRWLP
+74 VSRKWLP
-81 ASYHIKNFNN
+81 ASYYIKNFNN

-115 EKNPSIHANSSESPD
+115 EKNPSVHANSSESPD
-130 SVLAYGCAGVFLTD
+130 SVLVYGCAGVFLTD

-153 NRGLPASIDERNVRH
+153 NAGLPESIDERNVRH
-168 IVKAKD
+168 VVKAKD

-205 RIMDVALGKDSM
+205 RIMDVALAKDSM
-217 TVVALTRSYVYKISI
+217 TVVALTRSRVFTIVPFVQYGEIVKI
-232 FDSCRLQGKPAMA
+232 GKSSSETYRVESKIIPAP
-245 KFHVGP
+245 KK
-251 ATVVPPPSEDY
+251 Y

-305 LFILPYGIRRVK
+305 LFILPYGIRRAK

-363 LMVPLVLNKL
+363 LMVPLVLSKL

-388 RAIRWDATQGDWLVS
+388 RAIRWDAVQGDWLVS
-403 TSDGFLRV
+403 TSEGFLRV
-411 DEDFSQAPKMLA
+411 DEDFSQAPKMLPD
-423 TDECPK
+423 DECPK
-429 LSPMGVTVF
+429 LSPMGVTVW

-453 IYRWNPVKSAANRTS
+453 IYRWNPVNH
-468 AVDPLLALSLK
+468 SL
-479 DSANHP
+479 N
-485 SSQILDY
+485 QILDY
-492 FTGKPSV
+492 FTGKPSE

-532 EDAKGQAVD
+532 EDAKGQAVA
-541 LAKLQENKNLS
+541 LC
-552 ANPQNLESNRQ
+552 
-563 HLYDN
+563 N
-568 DESKTSKNE
+568 DEPKTSRNE

-606 PFLGPLSDFFVFL
+606 PFLGPLSDLFVFL

-633 ISRRRRKKAQAR
+633 ISHRRRKKAQAR
-645 LK
+645 LR

>member
-1 MLKGHRL
+1 MGEDKGK
-8 DNDKIGYM
+8 NVNYCEKSSYVGIVKIREMMYLCNPKMNVM

-21 NFTWKKYHFTWK
+21 NFTWKKYH
-33 KYHFTWKKYHR
+33 R
-44 WFGLV
+44 WLGLV

-74 VSRRWLP
+74 VSRKWLP
-81 ASYHIKNFNN
+81 ASYYIKNFNN

-97 VVKNQKTA
+97 VVKKSA
-105 SDSTEQSLAV
+105 AHSL
-115 EKNPSIHANSSESPD
+115 SSENCD

-153 NRGLPASIDERNVRH
+153 NAGLPESIDERNVRH
-168 IVKAKD
+168 VVKAKD

-205 RIMDVALGKDSM
+205 RIMDVALAKDSM
-217 TVVALTRSYVYKISI
+217 TVVALTRSRVFTIVPFVQYGEIVKI
-232 FDSCRLQGKPAMA
+232 GKSSSETYRVESKIIPAP
-245 KFHVGP
+245 KK
-251 ATVVPPPSEDY
+251 Y

-305 LFILPYGIRRVK
+305 LFILPYGIRRAK

-363 LMVPLVLNKL
+363 LMVPLVLSKL

-388 RAIRWDATQGDWLVS
+388 RAIRWDAVQGDWLVS
-403 TSDGFLRV
+403 TSEGFLRV
-411 DEDFSQAPKMLA
+411 DEDFSQAPKMLPD
-423 TDECPK
+423 DECPK
-429 LSPMGVTVF
+429 LSPMGVTVW
-438 ESDGKGGWIVGSFRG
+438 ESDGKGAWIVGSFRG
-453 IYRWNPVKSAANRTS
+453 IYRWNPVNH
-468 AVDPLLALSLK
+468 SL
-479 DSANHP
+479 N
-485 SSQILDY
+485 QILDY
-492 FTGKPSV
+492 FTGKPSE

-532 EDAKGQAVD
+532 EDAKGQAVA
-541 LAKLQENKNLS
+541 LC
-552 ANPQNLESNRQ
+552 
-563 HLYDN
+563 N
-568 DESKTSKNE
+568 DEPKTSRNE

-606 PFLGPLSDFFVFL
+606 PFLGPLSDLFVFL

-633 ISRRRRKKAQAR
+633 ISHRRRKKAQAR

>member
-1 MLKGHRL
+1 MGIV
-8 DNDKIGYM
+8 KIREMMYLCNPKMNVM

-21 NFTWKKYHFTWK
+21 NFTWKKYH
-33 KYHFTWKKYHR
+33 R
-44 WFGLV
+44 WLGLV

-57 CVSGIILNHREV
+57 CVSGIILNHREA

-74 VSRRWLP
+74 VSRKWLP

-97 VVKNQKTA
+97 VVKKSA
-105 SDSTEQSLAV
+105 AHSL
-115 EKNPSIHANSSESPD
+115 SSENCD

-153 NRGLPASIDERNVRH
+153 NAGLPESIDERNVRH
-168 IVKAKD
+168 VVKAKD

-205 RIMDVALGKDSM
+205 RIMDVALAKDSM
-217 TVVALTRSYVYKISI
+217 TVVALTRSRVFTIVPFEQYGEIVKI
-232 FDSCRLQGKPAMA
+232 GKSSSETYRVESEIIPAP
-245 KFHVGP
+245 KK
-251 ATVVPPPSEDY
+251 Y

-305 LFILPYGIRRVK
+305 LFILPYGIRRAK

-328 GKQFAWNMKWH
+328 GKLFAWNMKWH

-363 LMVPLVLNKL
+363 LMVPLVLSKL

-388 RAIRWDATQGDWLVS
+388 RAIRWDAVQGDWLVS
-403 TSDGFLRV
+403 TSEGFLRV
-411 DEDFSQAPKMLA
+411 DEDFSQAPKMLPD
-423 TDECPK
+423 DECPK
-429 LSPMGVTVF
+429 LSPMGVTVW

-453 IYRWNPVKSAANRTS
+453 IYRWNPVNH
-468 AVDPLLALSLK
+468 SL
-479 DSANHP
+479 N
-485 SSQILDY
+485 QILDY
-492 FTGKPSV
+492 FTGKPSE

-532 EDAKGQAVD
+532 EDAKGQAVA
-541 LAKLQENKNLS
+541 LC
-552 ANPQNLESNRQ
+552 
-563 HLYDN
+563 N
-568 DESKTSKNE
+568 DEPKTSRNE

-606 PFLGPLSDFFVFL
+606 PFLGPLSDLFVFL
-619 SGLLITLVLLSGYI
+619 SGLLITLVLLSGCI
-633 ISRRRRKKAQAR
+633 ISHRRRKKAQAR

>member
-1 MLKGHRL
+1 MGIV
-8 DNDKIGYM
+8 KIREMMYLCNPKMNVM

-21 NFTWKKYHFTWK
+21 N
-33 KYHFTWKKYHR
+33 FTWKKYHR

-74 VSRRWLP
+74 VSRKWLP

-97 VVKNQKTA
+97 VVKKSA
-105 SDSTEQSLAV
+105 AHSL
-115 EKNPSIHANSSESPD
+115 SSENCD
-130 SVLAYGCAGVFLTD
+130 SVLVYGCAGVFLTD

-153 NRGLPASIDERNVRH
+153 NAGLPESIDERNVRH
-168 IVKAKD
+168 VVKAKD

-205 RIMDVALGKDSM
+205 RIMDVALAKDSM
-217 TVVALTRSYVYKISI
+217 TVVALTRSRVFTIVPFVQYGEIVKI
-232 FDSCRLQGKPAMA
+232 GKSSSETYRVESKIIPAP
-245 KFHVGP
+245 KK
-251 ATVVPPPSEDY
+251 Y

-305 LFILPYGIRRVK
+305 LFILPYGIRRAK

-339 NKIGYVTIVLTL
+339 NKIGCVTIVLTL

-363 LMVPLVLNKL
+363 LMVPLVLSKL

-388 RAIRWDATQGDWLVS
+388 RAIRWDAVQGDWLVS
-403 TSDGFLRV
+403 TSEGFLRV
-411 DEDFSQAPKMLA
+411 DEDFSQAPKMLPD
-423 TDECPK
+423 DECPK
-429 LSPMGVTVF
+429 LSPMGVTVW

-453 IYRWNPVKSAANRTS
+453 IYRWNPVNH
-468 AVDPLLALSLK
+468 SL
-479 DSANHP
+479 N
-485 SSQILDY
+485 QILDY
-492 FTGKPSV
+492 FTGKPSE

-532 EDAKGQAVD
+532 EDAKGQAVA
-541 LAKLQENKNLS
+541 LC
-552 ANPQNLESNRQ
+552 
-563 HLYDN
+563 N
-568 DESKTSKNE
+568 DEPKKSRNE

-606 PFLGPLSDFFVFL
+606 PFLGPLSDLFVFL

-633 ISRRRRKKAQAR
+633 ISHRRRKKAQAR

>member
-1 MLKGHRL
+1 MGIV
-8 DNDKIGYM
+8 KIREMMYLCNPKMNVM

-21 NFTWKKYHFTWK
+21 NFTWKKYH
-33 KYHFTWKKYHR
+33 R
-44 WFGLV
+44 WLGLV

-57 CVSGIILNHREV
+57 CVSGIILNHREA

-74 VSRRWLP
+74 VSRKWLP

-97 VVKNQKTA
+97 VVKKSA
-105 SDSTEQSLAV
+105 AHSL
-115 EKNPSIHANSSESPD
+115 SSENCD

-153 NRGLPASIDERNVRH
+153 NAGLPESIDERNVRH
-168 IVKAKD
+168 VVKAKD

-205 RIMDVALGKDSM
+205 RIMDVALAKDSM
-217 TVVALTRSYVYKISI
+217 TVVALTRSRVFTIVPFVQYGEIVKI
-232 FDSCRLQGKPAMA
+232 GKSSSETYRVESKIIPAP
-245 KFHVGP
+245 KK
-251 ATVVPPPSEDY
+251 Y

-305 LFILPYGIRRVK
+305 LFILPYGIRRAK
-317 KLAAKARMKRL
+317 KLAAKDRMKRL

-339 NKIGYVTIVLTL
+339 NKIGCVTIVLTL

-363 LMVPLVLNKL
+363 LMVPLVLSKL

-388 RAIRWDATQGDWLVS
+388 RAIRWDAVQGDWLVS
-403 TSDGFLRV
+403 TSEGFLRV
-411 DEDFSQAPKMLA
+411 DEDFSQAPKMLPD
-423 TDECPK
+423 DECPK
-429 LSPMGVTVF
+429 LSPMGVTVW

-453 IYRWNPVKSAANRTS
+453 IYRWNPVNH
-468 AVDPLLALSLK
+468 SL
-479 DSANHP
+479 N
-485 SSQILDY
+485 QILDY
-492 FTGKPSV
+492 FTGKPSE

-532 EDAKGQAVD
+532 EDAKGQAVA
-541 LAKLQENKNLS
+541 LC
-552 ANPQNLESNRQ
+552 
-563 HLYDN
+563 N
-568 DESKTSKNE
+568 DEPKKSRNE

-606 PFLGPLSDFFVFL
+606 PFLGPLSDLFVFL

-633 ISRRRRKKAQAR
+633 ISHRRRKKAQAR

>member
-1 MLKGHRL
+1 MGIV
-8 DNDKIGYM
+8 KIREMMYLCNPKMNVM

-21 NFTWKKYHFTWK
+21 Y
-33 KYHFTWKKYHR
+33 FTWKKYHR
-44 WFGLV
+44 WLGLV

-74 VSRRWLP
+74 VSRKWLP

-97 VVKNQKTA
+97 VVKKSA
-105 SDSTEQSLAV
+105 AHSL
-115 EKNPSIHANSSESPD
+115 SSENCD

-153 NRGLPASIDERNVRH
+153 NAGLPESIDERNVRH
-168 IVKAKD
+168 VVKAKD

-205 RIMDVALGKDSM
+205 RIMDVALAKDSM
-217 TVVALTRSYVYKISI
+217 TVVALTRSRVFTIVPFVQYGEIVKI
-232 FDSCRLQGKPAMA
+232 GKSSSETYRVESKIIPAP
-245 KFHVGP
+245 KK
-251 ATVVPPPSEDY
+251 Y

-305 LFILPYGIRRVK
+305 LFILPYGIRRAK

-363 LMVPLVLNKL
+363 LMVPLVLSRL

-388 RAIRWDATQGDWLVS
+388 RAIRWDAVQGDWLVS
-403 TSDGFLRV
+403 TSEGFLRV
-411 DEDFSQAPKMLA
+411 DEDFSQAPKMLPD
-423 TDECPK
+423 DECPK
-429 LSPMGVTVF
+429 LSPMGVTVW

-453 IYRWNPVKSAANRTS
+453 IYRWNPVNH
-468 AVDPLLALSLK
+468 SL
-479 DSANHP
+479 N
-485 SSQILDY
+485 QILDY
-492 FTGKPSV
+492 FTGKPSE

-532 EDAKGQAVD
+532 EDAKGQAVA
-541 LAKLQENKNLS
+541 LC
-552 ANPQNLESNRQ
+552 
-563 HLYDN
+563 N
-568 DESKTSKNE
+568 DEPKKSRNE

-606 PFLGPLSDFFVFL
+606 PFLGPLSDLFVFL

-633 ISRRRRKKAQAR
+633 ISHRRRKKAQAR

>member
-1 MLKGHRL
+1 
-8 DNDKIGYM
+8 M

-21 NFTWKKYHFTWK
+21 NFTWKKYH
-33 KYHFTWKKYHR
+33 R
-44 WFGLV
+44 WLGLV

-74 VSRRWLP
+74 VSRKWLP

-97 VVKNQKTA
+97 VVKKSA
-105 SDSTEQSLAV
+105 AHSL
-115 EKNPSIHANSSESPD
+115 SSENCD

-153 NRGLPASIDERNVRH
+153 NTGLPESIDERNVRH
-168 IVKAKD
+168 VVKAKD

-205 RIMDVALGKDSM
+205 RIMDVALAKDSM
-217 TVVALTRSYVYKISI
+217 TVVALTRSRVFTIVPFVQYGEIVKI
-232 FDSCRLQGKPAMA
+232 GKSSSETYRVESRIIPAP
-245 KFHVGP
+245 KK
-251 ATVVPPPSEDY
+251 Y

-305 LFILPYGIRRVK
+305 LFILPYGIRRAK

-363 LMVPLVLNKL
+363 LMVPLVLSKL

-388 RAIRWDATQGDWLVS
+388 RAIRWDAVQGDWLVS
-403 TSDGFLRV
+403 TSEGFLRV
-411 DEDFSQAPKMLA
+411 DEDFSQAPKMLPD
-423 TDECPK
+423 DECPK
-429 LSPMGVTVF
+429 LSPMGVTVW

-453 IYRWNPVKSAANRTS
+453 IYRWNPVNH
-468 AVDPLLALSLK
+468 SL
-479 DSANHP
+479 N
-485 SSQILDY
+485 QILDY
-492 FTGKPSV
+492 FTGKPSE

-532 EDAKGQAVD
+532 EDAKGQAVA
-541 LAKLQENKNLS
+541 LC
-552 ANPQNLESNRQ
+552 
-563 HLYDN
+563 N
-568 DESKTSKNE
+568 DEPKKSRNE

-606 PFLGPLSDFFVFL
+606 PFLGPLSDLFVFL

-633 ISRRRRKKAQAR
+633 ISHRRRKKAQAR

>member
-1 MLKGHRL
+1 MGIV
-8 DNDKIGYM
+8 KIREMMYLCNPKMNVM

-21 NFTWKKYHFTWK
+21 NFTWKKYH
-33 KYHFTWKKYHR
+33 R
-44 WFGLV
+44 WLGLV

-74 VSRRWLP
+74 VSRKWLP

-97 VVKNQKTA
+97 VVKKSA
-105 SDSTEQSLAV
+105 AHSL
-115 EKNPSIHANSSESPD
+115 SSENCD

-153 NRGLPASIDERNVRH
+153 NAGLPESIDERNVRH
-168 IVKAKD
+168 VVKAKD

-205 RIMDVALGKDSM
+205 RIMDVALAKDSM
-217 TVVALTRSYVYKISI
+217 TVVALTRSCVFTIVPFVQYGEIVKI
-232 FDSCRLQGKPAMA
+232 GKSSSETYRVESKIIPAP
-245 KFHVGP
+245 KK
-251 ATVVPPPSEDY
+251 Y

-305 LFILPYGIRRVK
+305 LFILPYGIRRAK

-363 LMVPLVLNKL
+363 LMVPLVLSKL

-388 RAIRWDATQGDWLVS
+388 RAIRWDAVQGDWLVS
-403 TSDGFLRV
+403 TSEGFLRV
-411 DEDFSQAPKMLA
+411 DEDFSQAPKMLPD
-423 TDECPK
+423 DECPK
-429 LSPMGVTVF
+429 LSPMGVTVW
-438 ESDGKGGWIVGSFRG
+438 ESGGKGGWIVGSFRG
-453 IYRWNPVKSAANRTS
+453 IYRWNPVNH
-468 AVDPLLALSLK
+468 SL
-479 DSANHP
+479 N
-485 SSQILDY
+485 QILDY
-492 FTGKPSV
+492 FTGKPSE

-532 EDAKGQAVD
+532 EDAKGQAVA
-541 LAKLQENKNLS
+541 LC
-552 ANPQNLESNRQ
+552 
-563 HLYDN
+563 N
-568 DESKTSKNE
+568 DEPKTSRNE

-606 PFLGPLSDFFVFL
+606 PFLGPLSDLFVFL
-619 SGLLITLVLLSGYI
+619 SGLLITLVFLSGYI
-633 ISRRRRKKAQAR
+633 ISHRRRKKAQAR

>member
-1 MLKGHRL
+1 MGIV
-8 DNDKIGYM
+8 KIREMMYLCNPKMNVM

-21 NFTWKKYHFTWK
+21 N
-33 KYHFTWKKYHR
+33 FTWKKYHR

-74 VSRRWLP
+74 VSRKWLP
-81 ASYHIKNFNN
+81 ASYRIKNFNN

-115 EKNPSIHANSSESPD
+115 EKNPSVHANSSESPD
-130 SVLAYGCAGVFLTD
+130 SVLVYGCAGVFLTD

-153 NRGLPASIDERNVRH
+153 NAGLPESIDERNVRH
-168 IVKAKD
+168 VVKAKD

-205 RIMDVALGKDSM
+205 RIMDVALAKDSM
-217 TVVALTRSYVYKISI
+217 TVVALTRSRVFTIVPFVQYGEIVKI
-232 FDSCRLQGKPAMA
+232 GKSSSETYRVESKIIPAP
-245 KFHVGP
+245 KK
-251 ATVVPPPSEDY
+251 Y

-305 LFILPYGIRRVK
+305 LFILPYGIRRAK

-363 LMVPLVLNKL
+363 LMVPLVLSKL

-388 RAIRWDATQGDWLVS
+388 RAIRWDAVQGDWLVS
-403 TSDGFLRV
+403 TSEGFLRV
-411 DEDFSQAPKMLA
+411 DEDFSQAPKMLPD
-423 TDECPK
+423 DECPK
-429 LSPMGVTVF
+429 LSPMGVTVW

-453 IYRWNPVKSAANRTS
+453 IYRWNPVNH
-468 AVDPLLALSLK
+468 SL
-479 DSANHP
+479 N
-485 SSQILDY
+485 QILDY
-492 FTGKPSV
+492 FTGKPSE

-532 EDAKGQAVD
+532 EDAKGQAVA
-541 LAKLQENKNLS
+541 LC
-552 ANPQNLESNRQ
+552 
-563 HLYDN
+563 N
-568 DESKTSKNE
+568 DEPKTSRNE

-606 PFLGPLSDFFVFL
+606 PFLGPLSDLFVFL

-633 ISRRRRKKAQAR
+633 ISHRRRKKAQAR
-645 LK
+645 LR

>member
-1 MLKGHRL
+1 MGIV
-8 DNDKIGYM
+8 KIREMMYLCNPKMNVM

-21 NFTWKKYHFTWK
+21 NFTWKKYH
-33 KYHFTWKKYHR
+33 R
-44 WFGLV
+44 WLGLV

-74 VSRRWLP
+74 VSRKWLP

-97 VVKNQKTA
+97 VVKKSA
-105 SDSTEQSLAV
+105 AHSL
-115 EKNPSIHANSSESPD
+115 SSENCD

-153 NRGLPASIDERNVRH
+153 NAGLPESIDERNVRH
-168 IVKAKD
+168 VVKAKD

-205 RIMDVALGKDSM
+205 RIMDVALAKDSM
-217 TVVALTRSYVYKISI
+217 TVVALTRSRVFTIVPFVQYGEIGKI
-232 FDSCRLQGKPAMA
+232 GKSSSETYRVEAKIIPAP
-245 KFHVGP
+245 KN
-251 ATVVPPPSEDY
+251 Y

-305 LFILPYGIRRVK
+305 LFILPYGIRRAK

-328 GKQFAWNMKWH
+328 GKLFAWNMKWH

-363 LMVPLVLNKL
+363 LMVPLVLSKL

-388 RAIRWDATQGDWLVS
+388 RAIRWDAVQGDWLVS
-403 TSDGFLRV
+403 TSEGFLRV
-411 DEDFSQAPKMLA
+411 DEDFSQAPKMLPD
-423 TDECPK
+423 DECPK
-429 LSPMGVTVF
+429 LSPMGVTVW

-453 IYRWNPVKSAANRTS
+453 IYRWNPVNH
-468 AVDPLLALSLK
+468 SL
-479 DSANHP
+479 N
-485 SSQILDY
+485 QILDY
-492 FTGKPSV
+492 FTGKPSE

-532 EDAKGQAVD
+532 EDAKGQAVA
-541 LAKLQENKNLS
+541 LC
-552 ANPQNLESNRQ
+552 
-563 HLYDN
+563 N
-568 DESKTSKNE
+568 DEPKKSRNE

-606 PFLGPLSDFFVFL
+606 PFLGPLSDLFVFL

-633 ISRRRRKKAQAR
+633 ISHRRRKKAQAR

>member
-1 MLKGHRL
+1 
-8 DNDKIGYM
+8 M

-21 NFTWKKYHFTWK
+21 NFTWKKYH
-33 KYHFTWKKYHR
+33 R
-44 WFGLV
+44 WLGLV

-57 CVSGIILNHREV
+57 CVSGIILNHREA

-74 VSRRWLP
+74 VSRKWLP

-97 VVKNQKTA
+97 VVKKSA
-105 SDSTEQSLAV
+105 AHSL
-115 EKNPSIHANSSESPD
+115 SSENCD

-153 NRGLPASIDERNVRH
+153 NAGLPESIDERNVRH
-168 IVKAKD
+168 VVKAKD

-205 RIMDVALGKDSM
+205 RIMDVALAKDSM
-217 TVVALTRSYVYKISI
+217 TVVALTRSRVFTIVPFVQYGEIVKI
-232 FDSCRLQGKPAMA
+232 GKSSSETYRVESKIIPAP
-245 KFHVGP
+245 KK
-251 ATVVPPPSEDY
+251 Y

-305 LFILPYGIRRVK
+305 LFILPYGIRRAK

-363 LMVPLVLNKL
+363 LMVPLVLSKL

-388 RAIRWDATQGDWLVS
+388 RAIRWDAVQGDWLVS
-403 TSDGFLRV
+403 TSEGFLRV
-411 DEDFSQAPKMLA
+411 DEDFSQAPKMLPD
-423 TDECPK
+423 DECPK
-429 LSPMGVTVF
+429 LSPMGVTVW

-453 IYRWNPVKSAANRTS
+453 IYRWNPVNH
-468 AVDPLLALSLK
+468 SL
-479 DSANHP
+479 N
-485 SSQILDY
+485 QILDY
-492 FTGKPSV
+492 FTGKPSE

-518 LGGKPLVFDFAKGV
+518 LGGKPLGFDFAKGV
-532 EDAKGQAVD
+532 EDAKGQAVA
-541 LAKLQENKNLS
+541 LC
-552 ANPQNLESNRQ
+552 
-563 HLYDN
+563 N
-568 DESKTSKNE
+568 DEPKKSRNE

-606 PFLGPLSDFFVFL
+606 PFLGPLSDLFVFL

-633 ISRRRRKKAQAR
+633 ISHRRRKKAQAR

>member
-1 MLKGHRL
+1 MGIV
-8 DNDKIGYM
+8 KIREMMYLCNPKMNVM

-21 NFTWKKYHFTWK
+21 NFTWKKYH
-33 KYHFTWKKYHR
+33 R
-44 WFGLV
+44 WLGLV

-74 VSRRWLP
+74 VSRKWLP

-97 VVKNQKTA
+97 VVKKSA
-105 SDSTEQSLAV
+105 AHSL
-115 EKNPSIHANSSESPD
+115 SSENCD

-153 NRGLPASIDERNVRH
+153 NAGLPESIDERNVRH
-168 IVKAKD
+168 VVKAKD

-205 RIMDVALGKDSM
+205 RIMDVALAKDSM
-217 TVVALTRSYVYKISI
+217 TVVALTRSRVFTIVPFVQYGEIVKI
-232 FDSCRLQGKPAMA
+232 GKSSSETYRVESKIIPAP
-245 KFHVGP
+245 KK
-251 ATVVPPPSEDY
+251 Y

-284 GKLVVDAIA
+284 GNLVVDAIA

-305 LFILPYGIRRVK
+305 LFILPYGIRRAK

-363 LMVPLVLNKL
+363 LMVPLVLSKL

-388 RAIRWDATQGDWLVS
+388 RAIRWDAVQGDWLVS
-403 TSDGFLRV
+403 TSEGFLRV
-411 DEDFSQAPKMLA
+411 DEDFSQAPKMLPD
-423 TDECPK
+423 DECPK
-429 LSPMGVTVF
+429 LSPMGVTVW

-453 IYRWNPVKSAANRTS
+453 IYRWNPVNH
-468 AVDPLLALSLK
+468 SL
-479 DSANHP
+479 N
-485 SSQILDY
+485 QILDY
-492 FTGKPSV
+492 FTGKPSE

-532 EDAKGQAVD
+532 EDAKGQAVA
-541 LAKLQENKNLS
+541 LC
-552 ANPQNLESNRQ
+552 
-563 HLYDN
+563 N
-568 DESKTSKNE
+568 DEPKTSRNE

-606 PFLGPLSDFFVFL
+606 PFLGPLSDLFVFL

-633 ISRRRRKKAQAR
+633 ISHRRRKKAQAR

>member
-1 MLKGHRL
+1 
-8 DNDKIGYM
+8 M

-21 NFTWKKYHFTWK
+21 NFTWKKYH
-33 KYHFTWKKYHR
+33 R
-44 WFGLV
+44 WLGLV

-74 VSRRWLP
+74 VSRKWLP
-81 ASYHIKNFNN
+81 ASYHVKNFNN

-115 EKNPSIHANSSESPD
+115 EKNPSVHANSSESPD
-130 SVLAYGCAGVFLTD
+130 SVLVYGCAGVFLTD

-153 NRGLPASIDERNVRH
+153 NAGLPESIDERNVRH
-168 IVKAKD
+168 VVKAKD

-205 RIMDVALGKDSM
+205 RIMDVALAKDSM
-217 TVVALTRSYVYKISI
+217 TVVALTRSRVFTIVPFVQYGEIVKI
-232 FDSCRLQGKPAMA
+232 GKSSSETYRVESKIIPAP
-245 KFHVGP
+245 KK
-251 ATVVPPPSEDY
+251 Y

-293 LVLIVLSITGIL
+293 LVLIVLSIMGIL
-305 LFILPYGIRRVK
+305 LFILPYGIRRAK

-363 LMVPLVLNKL
+363 LMVPLVLSKL

-388 RAIRWDATQGDWLVS
+388 RAIRWDAVQGDWLVS
-403 TSDGFLRV
+403 TSEGFLRV
-411 DEDFSQAPKMLA
+411 DEDFSQAPKMLPD
-423 TDECPK
+423 DECPK
-429 LSPMGVTVF
+429 LSPMGVTVW

-453 IYRWNPVKSAANRTS
+453 IYRWNPVNH
-468 AVDPLLALSLK
+468 SL
-479 DSANHP
+479 N
-485 SSQILDY
+485 QILDY
-492 FTGKPSV
+492 FTGKPSE

-532 EDAKGQAVD
+532 EDAKGQAVA
-541 LAKLQENKNLS
+541 LC
-552 ANPQNLESNRQ
+552 
-563 HLYDN
+563 N
-568 DESKTSKNE
+568 DEPKTSRNE

-606 PFLGPLSDFFVFL
+606 PFLGPLSDLFVFL

-633 ISRRRRKKAQAR
+633 ISHRRRKKAQAR

>member
-1 MLKGHRL
+1 M
-8 DNDKIGYM
+8 NVM

-21 NFTWKKYHFTWK
+21 NFTWKKYH
-33 KYHFTWKKYHR
+33 R
-44 WFGLV
+44 WLGLV

-74 VSRRWLP
+74 VSRKWLP

-97 VVKNQKTA
+97 VVKKSA
-105 SDSTEQSLAV
+105 AHSL
-115 EKNPSIHANSSESPD
+115 SSENCD
-130 SVLAYGCAGVFLTD
+130 SVLVYGCAGVFLTD

-153 NRGLPASIDERNVRH
+153 NAGLPESIDERNVRH
-168 IVKAKD
+168 VVKAKD

-205 RIMDVALGKDSM
+205 RIMDVALAKDSM
-217 TVVALTRSYVYKISI
+217 TVVALTRSRVFTIVPFVQYGEIVKI
-232 FDSCRLQGKPAMA
+232 GKSSSETYRVESKIIPAP
-245 KFHVGP
+245 KK
-251 ATVVPPPSEDY
+251 Y

-305 LFILPYGIRRVK
+305 LFILPYGIRRAK

-363 LMVPLVLNKL
+363 LMVPLVLSKL

-388 RAIRWDATQGDWLVS
+388 RAIRWDAVQGDWLVS
-403 TSDGFLRV
+403 TSEGFLRV
-411 DEDFSQAPKMLA
+411 DEGFSQAPKMLPD
-423 TDECPK
+423 DECPK
-429 LSPMGVTVF
+429 LSLMGVTVW

-453 IYRWNPVKSAANRTS
+453 IYRWNPVNH
-468 AVDPLLALSLK
+468 SL
-479 DSANHP
+479 N
-485 SSQILDY
+485 QILDY
-492 FTGKPSV
+492 FTGKPSE

-518 LGGKPLVFDFAKGV
+518 LGGKALVFDFAKGV
-532 EDAKGQAVD
+532 EDAKGQAVA
-541 LAKLQENKNLS
+541 LC
-552 ANPQNLESNRQ
+552 
-563 HLYDN
+563 N
-568 DESKTSKNE
+568 DEPKTSRNE

-606 PFLGPLSDFFVFL
+606 PFLGPLSDLFVFL

-633 ISRRRRKKAQAR
+633 ISHRRRKKAQAR

>member
-1 MLKGHRL
+1 M
-8 DNDKIGYM
+8 NVM

-21 NFTWKKYHFTWK
+21 NFTWKKYH
-33 KYHFTWKKYHR
+33 R
-44 WFGLV
+44 WLGLV

-74 VSRRWLP
+74 VSRKWLP
-81 ASYHIKNFNN
+81 ASYYIKNFNN

-97 VVKNQKTA
+97 VVKKSA
-105 SDSTEQSLAV
+105 AHSL
-115 EKNPSIHANSSESPD
+115 SSENCD

-153 NRGLPASIDERNVRH
+153 NAGLPESIDERNVRH
-168 IVKAKD
+168 VVKAKD

-205 RIMDVALGKDSM
+205 RIMDVALAKDSM
-217 TVVALTRSYVYKISI
+217 TVVALTRSRVFTIVPFVQYGEIVKI
-232 FDSCRLQGKPAMA
+232 GKSSSETYRVESKIIPAP
-245 KFHVGP
+245 KK
-251 ATVVPPPSEDY
+251 Y

-305 LFILPYGIRRVK
+305 LFILPYGIRRAK

-363 LMVPLVLNKL
+363 LMVPLVLSKL

-388 RAIRWDATQGDWLVS
+388 RAIRWDAVQGDWLVS
-403 TSDGFLRV
+403 TSEGFLRV
-411 DEDFSQAPKMLA
+411 DEDFSQAPKMLPD
-423 TDECPK
+423 DECPK
-429 LSPMGVTVF
+429 SSPMGVTVF

-453 IYRWNPVKSAANRTS
+453 IYRWNPVNH
-468 AVDPLLALSLK
+468 SL
-479 DSANHP
+479 N
-485 SSQILDY
+485 QILDY
-492 FTGKPSV
+492 FTGKPSE

-532 EDAKGQAVD
+532 EDAKGQAVA
-541 LAKLQENKNLS
+541 LC
-552 ANPQNLESNRQ
+552 
-563 HLYDN
+563 N
-568 DESKTSKNE
+568 DEPKTSRNE

-606 PFLGPLSDFFVFL
+606 PFLGPLSDLFVFL

-633 ISRRRRKKAQAR
+633 ISHRRRKKAQAR